1 MKIYELSKELGKSN
15 KELIA
20 ILNEKG
26 MDVKSH
32 FSSITDEQA
41 NSVRKMFSEGSKSE
55 ETKSEES
62 KSDNKSE
69 PHKKKYTAVFRPQNA
84 QQHSTKPAQTTAKQ
98 SGTRVL
104 SVLSANDKKQSVSEE
119 VKEVQA
125 KAPVEEKKEK
135 AVTES
140 EDKAP
145 ESTETKTEE
154 NKN

>member
-32 FSSITDEQA
+32 FSSITDEQVE
-41 NSVRKMFSEGSKSE
+41 SVRKMFSEGSKSGE
-55 ETKSEES
+55 AKSEES

-119 VKEVQA
+119 VKEVQG
-125 KAPVEEKKEK
+125 KHLWKIKKK
-135 AVTES
+135 
-140 EDKAP
+140 KQ
-145 ESTETKTEE
+145 
-154 NKN
+154 